1 MDKKLKNA
9 IRESFVFPESKHK
22 KEFFAQVG
30 ASYAAKRKKRFP
42 VASRLVAAA
51 AALLIGI
58 GIYGASKLRTD
69 FDGNDTE
76 HTTQPTTAGISVTE
90 DTTAQSAQTSTETAV
105 TAVSSTA
112 AEKSA
117 TTAKTQTTTAVKTN
131 PNRTAKATG
140 QARTTVKPPTATEAV
155 TTTTIYEEVE
165 GSVTMKKM
173 IAFLSAM
180 GIAATANPTGVYAA
194 NETRLEHI
202 FREMYYYSLWK
213 VNHWYYDVNDDGE
226 FDVKDIFEIELYA
239 EHDEECREKYGWFA
253 KDFKNYKE
261 IFELYDEEALM
272 NIYAGLDL
280 NPDERENRREK
291 KVEDKSQLV
300 RHLDVEIDAKNVARY
315 YLYLN
320 GEYPTNDE
328 IREILRDYDFLTVEG
343 PDHVER
349 FIEFMEELR
358 NETIDEAYTE
368 EQLEVFRHLDS
379 DDVEKDLNGDGE
391 FNFYDSYDLLYYI
404 AYAQDVA
411 NGVKSEDIL
420 PAEVSERI
428 KQYGDID
435 LNGKIDEDDLL
446 NLMLYLD
453 KIGVRPLS
461 YFRYCAEERLMRV
474 NSPNVDG
481 MIKKY
486 ITGENAL
493 GDVDNSGKVNAID
506 ASLVLEHYSKVSTGQ
521 STSFTETQKNS
532 ADVNKDGRIN
542 AVDASQILSYYAY
555 TATANG
561 DVMTLEEYLQQ

>member
-1 MDKKLKNA
+1 MKNNDEMYQSVLAKLDAHLERQERKKL
-9 IRESFVFPESKHK
+9 
-22 KEFFAQVG
+22 
-30 ASYAAKRKKRFP
+30 YLKRIAP
-42 VASRLVAAA
+42 VALSLCFGIAVCFAAV
-51 AALLIGI
+51 
-58 GIYGASKLRTD
+58 KNKKPVD
-69 FDGNDTE
+69 FPNNDNVIVSA
-76 HTTQPTTAGISVTE
+76 TTSASVT
-90 DTTAQSAQTSTETAV
+90 TLAKTSTETAV

-140 QARTTVKPPTATEAV
+140 QARTTVKLPTATEAV
-155 TTTTIYEEVE
+155 TTTITEVYE

-239 EHDEECREKYGWFA
+239 ERIEECREKYGWYA

-261 IFELYDEEALM
+261 LFELYDEEELK
-272 NIYAGLDL
+272 NIYMGMLL
-280 NPDERENRREK
+280 NPKEREYLREN
-291 KVEDKSQLV
+291 ENDDI
-300 RHLDVEIDAKNVARY
+300 RHLVINVDVEGGAKNVARY

-328 IREILRDYDFLTVEG
+328 IREVLRDYDFLTVEG

-411 NGVKSEDIL
+411 KGVKSEDIL

-481 MIKKY
+481 MIKY

-493 GDVDNSGKVNAID
+493 GDVDNSGSVNAID
-506 ASLVLEHYSKVSTGQ
+506 ASLVLEYYSKVSTGQ
-521 STSFTETQKNS
+521 STSLDETQKKS
-532 ADVNKDGRIN
+532 ADVNKDGSIN

-561 DVMTLEEYLQQ
+561 DVMTLEEYLQ

>member
-1 MDKKLKNA
+1 MKNNDEMYQSVLAKLDSHLERQERKKL
-9 IRESFVFPESKHK
+9 
-22 KEFFAQVG
+22 
-30 ASYAAKRKKRFP
+30 YLKRMAP
-42 VASRLVAAA
+42 VALSLCFGIAVCFAAV
-51 AALLIGI
+51 
-58 GIYGASKLRTD
+58 KNKKPVD
-69 FDGNDTE
+69 FSNNDNVIVSA
-76 HTTQPTTAGISVTE
+76 TTSASVT
-90 DTTAQSAQTSTETAV
+90 TLAKTSTETAV

-155 TTTTIYEEVE
+155 TTTITEVYE

-239 EHDEECREKYGWFA
+239 ERIEECREKYGWYA

-261 IFELYDEEALM
+261 LFELYDEKELK
-272 NIYAGLDL
+272 NIYMGMLL
-280 NPDERENRREK
+280 NPKEREYLREN
-291 KVEDKSQLV
+291 ENDDI
-300 RHLDVEIDAKNVARY
+300 RHLVINVDVEGGAKNVARY

-328 IREILRDYDFLTVEG
+328 IREVLRDYDFLTVEG

-411 NGVKSEDIL
+411 KGVKSEDIL

-506 ASLVLEHYSKVSTGQ
+506 SSLVLDYYSKVSTGQ

-532 ADVNKDGRIN
+532 ADVNKDGSIN

-555 TATANG
+555 TATSNG